1 MALTVR
7 GLIEKIEKVEDKSGD
22 VFIELQSEFLSV
34 DTVFLDKSGDVTL
47 VSEVGA
53 TVAIAKNVKQV
64 KQNFNNLAINKRKQ
78 TRYH

>member
-7 GLIEKIEKVEDKSGD
+7 ELIEKLEKVEDKSGD

-47 VSEVGA
+47 VSEVGS
-53 TVAIAKNVKQV
+53 
-64 KQNFNNLAINKRKQ
+64 
-78 TRYH
+78 YHWYYTKM